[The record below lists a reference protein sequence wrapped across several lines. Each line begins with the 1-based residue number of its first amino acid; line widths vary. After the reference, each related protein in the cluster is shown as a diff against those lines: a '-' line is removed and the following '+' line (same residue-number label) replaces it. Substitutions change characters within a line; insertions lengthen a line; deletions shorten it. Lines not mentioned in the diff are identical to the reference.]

1 MSELVIDILENVLG
15 EPKNHYENK
24 SQISFDCPVCSY
36 DIKGLDKGD
45 GKGNLE
51 VNYEYNVYKCWACSE
66 THNTHGTLYKLIR
79 RYGSKNDLEL
89 YKLVN
94 PDIIKP
100 KVEIDV
106 EKKVI
111 DGLPDNFISL
121 TEESDCEEY
130 KKAIEYLTKRNI
142 GKDIIEKYNIGYCG
156 YGEYGGRIIFPSYDM
171 YGDINYFLGRS
182 YNKYSKLK
190 YKNPDISKTE
200 IIFNEQKINWDSNIY
215 LVEGV
220 FDHIVVP
227 NSIPLLGKVLSDNLF
242 KKLLRYS
249 ESKIIV
255 LLDSDAYM
263 DSIKIYK
270 KLNSTKLYGRVLLV
284 RLPNGFDISDINQ
297 RLGKEGVLK
306 VLMSANKIKES
317 IL

>member
-15 EPKNHYENK
+15 QPKNHYENK

-100 KVEIDV
+100 KVEIEV

-156 YGEYGGRIIFPSYDM
+156 YGEYSGRIIFPSYDM

-190 YKNPDISKTE
+190 YKNPDIPKTE

-242 KKLLRYS
+242 KKLLKYS

-297 RLGKEGVLK
+297 RLGKEGVIK

>member
-227 NSIPLLGKVLSDNLF
+227 NSIPLLGKVISDNLF
-242 KKLLRYS
+242 KKLLKYS

>member
-15 EPKNHYENK
+15 QPKNHYENK

-100 KVEIDV
+100 KVEIEV

-182 YNKYSKLK
+182 YNKYNKLK
-190 YKNPDISKTE
+190 YKNPDIPKTE

-242 KKLLRYS
+242 KKLLKYS

-297 RLGKEGVLK
+297 RLGKEGVIK

>member
-15 EPKNHYENK
+15 QPKNHYENK

-100 KVEIDV
+100 KVEIEV

-121 TEESDCEEY
+121 TEESECEEY
-130 KKAIEYLTKRNI
+130 KKALEYLTKRNI

-190 YKNPDISKTE
+190 YKNPDIPKTE

-242 KKLLRYS
+242 KKLLKYS

-297 RLGKEGVLK
+297 RLGKEGVIK

>member
-242 KKLLRYS
+242 KKLLKYS

>member
-15 EPKNHYENK
+15 EPKKHYENK
-24 SQISFDCPVCSY
+24 SQISFNCPVCSY
-36 DIKGLDKGD
+36 DIKGLDEGD

-79 RYGSKNDLEL
+79 KYGSKNDLKQ
-89 YKLVN
+89 YKLVR
-94 PDIIKP
+94 PDFVKP
-100 KVEIDV
+100 KQEKEV

-111 DGLPDNFISL
+111 DGLPKNFISL
-121 TEESDCEEY
+121 TEESECEEY

-142 GKDIIEKYNIGYCG
+142 GKDIIQKYNIGYCG

-242 KKLLRYS
+242 KKLLKYS

>member
-15 EPKNHYENK
+15 QPKNHYENK

-79 RYGSKNDLEL
+79 RYGSKKDLEL

-100 KVEIDV
+100 KVEIEV

-190 YKNPDISKTE
+190 YKNPDIPKTE

-227 NSIPLLGKVLSDNLF
+227 NSIPLLGKVISDNLF
-242 KKLLRYS
+242 KKLLKYS

>member
-1 MSELVIDILENVLG
+1 MSELIIDILENVLG
-15 EPKNHYENK
+15 QPKNHYENK

-100 KVEIDV
+100 KVEIEV

-111 DGLPDNFISL
+111 DGLPENFISL
-121 TEESDCEEY
+121 TEESECEEY

-190 YKNPDISKTE
+190 YKNPDIPKTE

-242 KKLLRYS
+242 KKLLKYS

-297 RLGKEGVLK
+297 RLGKEGVIK

>member
-15 EPKNHYENK
+15 QPKNHYENK

-94 PDIIKP
+94 PEIIKP
-100 KVEIDV
+100 KVEIEV

-190 YKNPDISKTE
+190 YKNPDIPKTE

-242 KKLLRYS
+242 KKLLKYS

-297 RLGKEGVLK
+297 RLGKEGVIK